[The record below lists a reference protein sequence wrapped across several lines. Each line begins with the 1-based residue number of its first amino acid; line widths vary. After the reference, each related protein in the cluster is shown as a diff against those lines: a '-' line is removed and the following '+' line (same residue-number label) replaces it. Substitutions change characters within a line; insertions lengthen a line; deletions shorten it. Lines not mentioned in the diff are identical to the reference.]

1 MNRISGN
8 WFPDLYLQNI
18 VTFLSA
24 ILNFSTKLRRISVF
38 VHGKNS
44 FVEISKNLAR
54 YRYTKIILLDYQNNY
69 IERLNIDNKVAK
81 SFNILAISPTIIFLI
96 QTKLFSDLY
105 LNFQIPTDKI
115 FRGKTVLSM

>member
-1 MNRISGN
+1 
-8 WFPDLYLQNI
+8 LL
-18 VTFLSA
+18 
-24 ILNFSTKLRRISVF
+24 